1 MSSRAAWR
9 LEGLGFTSV
18 FIYKPGKLDWV
29 SAGLPIEGTAAG
41 APNLGTVARR
51 DVVTCR
57 PNDPIS
63 AVKAR
68 MAADPTGPCPVVND
82 HRVVLGLLRSDVIKA
97 NGAKTAE
104 EVMIAGPVTFRPNVA
119 LEEIDRYLTDHKI
132 GHAVV
137 TTPEGELIG
146 LASADEVQRRHAELA
161 GSGARSTTA
170 SN

>member
-1 MSSRAAWR
+1 MSTRAAWR
-9 LEGLGFTSV
+9 LEGLGFPSI
-18 FIYKPGKLDWV
+18 FIYKAGKLDWV
-29 SAGLPIEGTAAG
+29 SAGLPTEGTAARI
-41 APNLGTVARR
+41 PNVGTVARR

-57 PNDPIS
+57 LGQPIS

-97 NGAKTAE
+97 DGAKTAE
-104 EVMIAGPVTFRPNVA
+104 EAMISGPVTFRPNAA

-146 LASADEVQRRHAELA
+146 LASADEVHRLHAESLA
-161 GSGARSTTA
+161 SSTR
-170 SN
+170 N